1 MSWTFATYLLLKGL
15 KKLIHI
21 DFLTAVIIGFM
32 IACLMYVASKIYI
45 KRHKSILKNS
55 KKSINHMFN
64 IPLVFSAAL
73 LSFAHGAND
82 VANAI

>member
-1 MSWTFATYLLLKGL
+1 MSWTFSTYLLLKGL
-15 KKLIHI
+15 KKLI
-21 DFLTAVIIGFM
+21 DLNFLTAFLIGFI
-32 IACLMYVASKIYI
+32 IACIVYFASKRYI
-45 KRHKSILKNS
+45 KEHKGMMKNS
-55 KKSINHMFN
+55 SKSINKMFN